1 MLVQTRERIIRA
13 FYELEK
19 VKHIDKITIKDIV
32 EQCGLT
38 RKTFYY
44 YFRDIYDLM
53 EAIADQELEKLLE
66 ESMDAST
73 PEEALKYFF
82 RYLLPRQGHLEHIM
96 ESREH
101 MMLVSV
107 MFDKVCRYFLRL
119 IEKKGKPLNMKKD
132 DMDLVLHFFTYGILG
147 ILLERKFKT
156 EEDIDKIVDQ
166 LLGLMEGRR
175 TAFPELFSE

>member
-53 EAIADQELEKLLE
+53 DAIADQELEKLFGGKHGRSHAGGSPEMFFSGICCPVRDIWSVLWR
-66 ESMDAST
+66 AVST
-73 PEEALKYFF
+73 
-82 RYLLPRQGHLEHIM
+82 
-96 ESREH
+96 
-101 MMLVSV
+101 
-107 MFDKVCRYFLRL
+107 
-119 IEKKGKPLNMKKD
+119 
-132 DMDLVLHFFTYGILG
+132 
-147 ILLERKFKT
+147 
-156 EEDIDKIVDQ
+156 
-166 LLGLMEGRR
+166 
-175 TAFPELFSE
+175 

>member
-53 EAIADQELEKLLE
+53 DAIADPV
-66 ESMDAST
+66 SYYTSDAFGGKHGRSHAGGS
-73 PEEALKYFF
+73 PEMFF
-82 RYLLPRQGHLEHIM
+82 P
-96 ESREH
+96 
-101 MMLVSV
+101 VSAAPSGT
-107 MFDKVCRYFLRL
+107 FGAY
-119 IEKKGKPLNMKKD
+119 
-132 DMDLVLHFFTYGILG
+132 YG
-147 ILLERKFKT
+147 E
-156 EEDIDKIVDQ
+156 
-166 LLGLMEGRR
+166 
-175 TAFPELFSE
+175 P